1 MQKVEHNYI
10 QPLVME
16 SLKSSHDGFG
26 IYDKNDVLIFCNE
39 ALARHFCLTP
49 EQANG
54 KTFSEMLTYLH
65 DSYHGLAIAKDEIH
79 DFVKKAHKLPT
90 GTESFTYESNIFKG
104 KHLLVSE
111 VLASN
116 GELFVYTSDIT
127 KLKQTEIALREA
139 LAKVEK
145 QAATDSLTGISNR
158 RHFFQEAEGI
168 FSCQQNTPVEAGLLS
183 IDIDHFK
190 KINDSHG
197 HIAGDHVLRAFTDA
211 CTELLRSNDI
221 FGRLGGEEF
230 SVILPKSSLNRSLK
244 VAERIR
250 KMIERLDIR
259 FKNTKITI
267 TASIGVAHSSVQGAC
282 LQTMLAEADKQLYIA
297 KNSGRNKIKYR

>member
-158 RHFFQEAEGI
+158 RHFF
-168 FSCQQNTPVEAGLLS
+168 
-183 IDIDHFK
+183 K
-190 KINDSHG
+190 K
-197 HIAGDHVLRAFTDA
+197 
-211 CTELLRSNDI
+211 
-221 FGRLGGEEF
+221 
-230 SVILPKSSLNRSLK
+230 
-244 VAERIR
+244 R
-250 KMIERLDIR
+250 KGY
-259 FKNTKITI
+259 F
-267 TASIGVAHSSVQGAC
+267 
-282 LQTMLAEADKQLYIA
+282 LA
-297 KNSGRNKIKYR
+297 NKIHLLEQGYSQLTLTILRKLTIATAI